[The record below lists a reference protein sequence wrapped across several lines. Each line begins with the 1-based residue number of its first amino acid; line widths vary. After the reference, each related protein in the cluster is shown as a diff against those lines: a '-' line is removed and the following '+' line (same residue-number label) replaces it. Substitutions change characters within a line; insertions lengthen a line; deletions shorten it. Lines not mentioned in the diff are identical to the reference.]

1 MELDWSLL
9 ICDQRFSA
17 SPKHKPNR
25 KRPYVV
31 DQDRSQF
38 ELDYDRVI
46 YSKAF
51 RRLGKKTQVHPME
64 MNAHIHNRLTH
75 SLEVASLG
83 RSFARRLASFL
94 NQRNELP
101 CRCNENRCNE
111 DRSSEA
117 GQSTGRQCPQTTD
130 DLTHSLM
137 AACLVHDIGNPPFGH
152 AGEYSIRE
160 WSERHAAEIF
170 SDDWQDQGV
179 KNDVHI
185 FEGNAQGFRLA
196 ARADVPSAGYIR
208 ATFTT
213 LGAMVKYPWD
223 SSDERAVAKKKYNF
237 FSSEREIAEKVFG
250 EMGLWDG
257 QRFCR
262 HPMSFLSE
270 AADDICYR
278 VIDIEDAVEMN
289 ILSTDQA
296 TELYIKLLGESATDR
311 HSTMTLSQLRA
322 TVVGHLVDQFWS
334 VFVADF
340 DAIMRGQREDDLK
353 AGVSDVLKDALA
365 KVKVTNRKIFS
376 TEKKIRVEIGAYKI
390 LGSIFKALAKA
401 TRIFSVK
408 QDLDQIPFIARRCL
422 ELAWP
427 VEYLQSHAQQSYS
440 WWIHEILDYISGLTD
455 DHACMVANAI
465 EGVGRI

>member
-1 MELDWSLL
+1 MELDWSQL
-9 ICDQRFSA
+9 ICEQRFSA
-17 SPKHKPNR
+17 SPKHESNS
-25 KRPYVV
+25 KRTRVA
-31 DQDRSQF
+31 DQGRSPF
-38 ELDYDRVI
+38 EADYDRVI

-83 RSFARRLASFL
+83 RSFARRLALFL
-94 NQRNELP
+94 YQRNQLP
-101 CRCNENRCNE
+101 CRCGANCNGNDE
-111 DRSSEA
+111 ER
-117 GQSTGRQCPQTTD
+117 GRQCPQTTD

-160 WSERHAAEIF
+160 WSQRHVAEVF
-170 SDDWQDQGV
+170 DVDWNDQGV

-223 SSDERAVAKKKYNF
+223 SSDDRAVAKGKYNF

-289 ILSTDQA
+289 ILSVGEA
-296 TELYIKLLGESATDR
+296 TELYVKLMGESATYR
-311 HSTMTLSQLRA
+311 HTTMTLSQLRA
-322 TVVGHLVDQFWS
+322 TVVGHLLDQFWS

-340 DAIMRGQREDDLK
+340 DAIMQGQREDDLK
-353 AGVSDVLKDALA
+353 AGVSDVLKEALA
-365 KVKVTNRKIFS
+365 KVKVTNRMIFS

-390 LGSIFKALAKA
+390 LGSILKALAKA
-401 TRIFSVK
+401 TRVYSAK
-408 QDLDQIPFIARRCL
+408 QDLGEIPFIARRCL
-422 ELAWP
+422 ELAWS
-427 VEYLQSHAQQSYS
+427 VEYLQEHSQQPYC

-465 EGVGRI
+465 EGVGRV

>member
-1 MELDWSLL
+1 MQLDWSLL
-9 ICDQRFSA
+9 ICDQRFSTLPKREP
-17 SPKHKPNR
+17 SPGET
-25 KRPYVV
+25 
-31 DQDRSQF
+31 DGAAQDRSAF

-51 RRLGKKTQVHPME
+51 RRLAKKTQVHPME
-64 MNAHIHNRLTH
+64 MKAHIHNRLTH

-83 RSFARRLASFL
+83 RSFARRLAKFL
-94 NQRNELP
+94 HQRNELP
-101 CRCNENRCNE
+101 CRCSGNCQQA
-111 DRSSEA
+111 S
-117 GQSTGRQCPQTTD
+117 RQCPQTTD

-160 WSERHAAEIF
+160 WSERHVTEVF
-170 SDDWQDQGV
+170 SDDWGDQGL
-179 KNDVHI
+179 KNDVQI

-208 ATFTT
+208 ATYTT

-223 SSDERAVAKKKYNF
+223 SSDDRASKEGKYNF
-237 FSSEREIAEKVFG
+237 FSSEREIAETVFG

-257 QRFCR
+257 KEFCR

-278 VIDIEDAVEMN
+278 VIDIEDAVEMK
-289 ILSTDQA
+289 ILSVDQA
-296 TELYIKLLGESATDR
+296 SELYIKLLGDTATDK
-311 HSTMTLSQLRA
+311 HSTMILSQLRA
-322 TVVGHLVDQFWS
+322 GVVGHLLDQFWS
-334 VFVADF
+334 VFVSDF
-340 DAIMRGQREDDLK
+340 DAIMQGRRESDLK
-353 AGVSDVLKDALA
+353 SGVSEVLKTAFA
-365 KVKVTNRKIFS
+365 EVKAINNLTIFS

-390 LGSIFKALAKA
+390 LGSILKALAKA
-401 TRIFSVK
+401 ARAYSIE
-408 QDLDQIPFIARRCL
+408 QDLGKIPFIARRCL
-422 ELAWP
+422 QLAWST
-427 VEYLQSHAQQSYS
+427 EYLKENAQQPYS

-465 EGVGRI
+465 EGVRRV

>member
-1 MELDWSLL
+1 MQLDWSLL
-9 ICDQRFSA
+9 ICDQRFST
-17 SPKHKPNR
+17 SPKRETNSKET
-25 KRPYVV
+25 
-31 DQDRSQF
+31 DDAAQDRSPF
-38 ELDYDRVI
+38 EADYDRVI

-83 RSFARRLASFL
+83 RSFARRLAKFL
-94 NQRNELP
+94 HQRNELP
-101 CRCNENRCNE
+101 CRCSGDCRQT
-111 DRSSEA
+111 S
-117 GQSTGRQCPQTTD
+117 RQCPQTTD

-152 AGEYSIRE
+152 AGEFSIRE
-160 WSERHAAEIF
+160 WSDRHVTEVF
-170 SDDWQDQGV
+170 SDDWGDQGL
-179 KNDVHI
+179 KNDVQI

-208 ATFTT
+208 ATYTT

-223 SSDERAVAKKKYNF
+223 SSDGRALEQKKYNF
-237 FSSEREIAEKVFG
+237 FSSEREIAATVFG

-257 QRFCR
+257 EQFCR

-278 VIDIEDAVEMN
+278 VIDIEDAVEMK
-289 ILSTDQA
+289 ILSVAQA
-296 TELYIKLLGESATDR
+296 TELYVKLLGETATEK
-311 HSTMTLSQLRA
+311 HSTMALSQLRA
-322 TVVGHLVDQFWS
+322 AVVTHLLEQFWS
-334 VFVADF
+334 VFVANF
-340 DAIMRGQREDDLK
+340 DAIMRGQREADLK
-353 AGVSDVLKDALA
+353 AGVSEVLKGALA
-365 KVKVTNRKIFS
+365 DVKVTNRMIFS

-390 LGSIFKALAKA
+390 LGSILKALAKA
-401 TRIFSVK
+401 TRAYAAK
-408 QDLDQIPFIARRCL
+408 QDLGEIPFIARRCL

-427 VEYLQSHAQQSYS
+427 VDYLQEHAQQPYS
-440 WWIHEILDYISGLTD
+440 WWLHEILDYISGLTD

-465 EGVGRI
+465 EGVGRV